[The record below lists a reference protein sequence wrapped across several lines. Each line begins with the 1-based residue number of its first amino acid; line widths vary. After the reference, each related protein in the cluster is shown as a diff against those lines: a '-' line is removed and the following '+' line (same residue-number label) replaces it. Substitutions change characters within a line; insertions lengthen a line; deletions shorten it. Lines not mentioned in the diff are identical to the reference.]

1 MWDLKNPKVIL
12 YSKYIV
18 CIIILYCLVNIHNM
32 YQSFPFQM
40 KQEVNGLLQ
49 VAPTA
54 HFSVT
59 GANLTAR
66 VCLVSGD

>member
-1 MWDLKNPKVIL
+1 
-12 YSKYIV
+12 
-18 CIIILYCLVNIHNM
+18 M

-40 KQEVNGLLQ
+40 KQEANGLLQ